1 MFIAGDHMTPMS
13 DDAVTKQNKLR
24 KLRHEMIQ
32 VRRQN
37 IIEYLI
43 LCMVL
48 KIADEAQNL
57 RAGVQRHPSK
67 QGECSATSE

>member
-1 MFIAGDHMTPMS
+1 MLALLMFIAGDHMTPMS

-32 VRRQN
+32 VGHFKER
-37 IIEYLI
+37 IFGF
-43 LCMVL
+43 MVL

-57 RAGVQRHPSK
+57 RA
-67 QGECSATSE
+67 